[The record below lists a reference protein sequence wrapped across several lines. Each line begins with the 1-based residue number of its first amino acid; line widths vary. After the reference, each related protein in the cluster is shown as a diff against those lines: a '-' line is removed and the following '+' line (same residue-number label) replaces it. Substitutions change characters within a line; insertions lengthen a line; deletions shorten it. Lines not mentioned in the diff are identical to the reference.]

1 MLTIDVHA
9 HLIPGAPSRETVAR
23 IVAREGFNKV
33 TPPMEWSPEIAI
45 DFMDRNDIQMQ
56 LLSSLGEMTAP
67 AATAMNDMGA
77 KVVARFPGR
86 FGLLASLPLAEPE
99 AALRE
104 VHRAFDEL
112 GADGIVLVTNYQGA
126 YLGDP
131 RFEPVFAELDRRNA
145 SVFVHPV
152 APPGFPELSLGR
164 PGPLIEFPMETARTV
179 VDAVFAGLF
188 LRHPR
193 IWMILAHAGGVLPSL
208 ADRVVNLGVQPWVA
222 NPLGLT
228 SGQLQ
233 DQLSSLYFDTALAT
247 TAATMVPVI
256 ELAGVDHIV
265 FGTDFPPGGDDVAR
279 AYLATLLSGR
289 PLSAQ
294 DVETLNDTAAG
305 LFPGAAA
312 RIIA

>member
-1 MLTIDVHA
+1 MPTIDVHA
-9 HLIPGAPSRETVAR
+9 HLIPGAPSQEAVAR
-23 IVAREGFNKV
+23 IVAREGFNQV

-45 DFMDRNDIQMQ
+45 DFMDRHDIRMQ

-67 AATAMNDMGA
+67 AATAMNDIGA
-77 KVVARFPGR
+77 KVVARYPGR
-86 FGLLASLPLAEPE
+86 FGLLASLPMAEPE

-112 GADGIVLVTNYQGA
+112 GADGIVLVTNYEGA
-126 YLGDP
+126 YFGDP
-131 RFEPVFAELDRRNA
+131 RFEPVFSELDRRNA

-164 PGPLIEFPMETARTV
+164 PGPLIEFPMDTARTV

-188 LRHPR
+188 LRHPGIR
-193 IWMILAHAGGVLPSL
+193 MILAHAGGVLPSL
-208 ADRVVNLGVQPWVA
+208 ADRIVNLGVQPWVA

-228 SGQLQ
+228 SGQLH

-247 TAATMVPVI
+247 TAATMLPVI
-256 ELAGVDHIV
+256 ELAGIDHIV
-265 FGTDFPPGGDDVAR
+265 FGTDFPPGGDDVAG

-294 DVETLNDTAAG
+294 DIETLDETVKG
-305 LFPGAAA
+305 LFPRAAA

>member
-9 HLIPGAPSRETVAR
+9 HLIPGTPSQEALAR

-33 TPPMEWSPEIAI
+33 TPPMEWSPEIAM
-45 DFMDRNDIQMQ
+45 DFMDRHDIQMQ

-67 AATAMNDMGA
+67 AATAMNDIGA
-77 KVVARFPGR
+77 QVVAMYPGR
-86 FGLLASLPLAEPE
+86 FGLLASLPMAEPD

-104 VHRAFDEL
+104 VHRAYDEL
-112 GADGIVLVTNYQGA
+112 GADGIVLVTNYEGA
-126 YLGDP
+126 YFGDP
-131 RFEPVFAELDRRNA
+131 RFEPVFAELDRRHA

-152 APPGFPELSLGR
+152 APSGFSELSLGR
-164 PGPLIEFPMETARTV
+164 PGPLIEFPMDTARTV

-188 LRHPR
+188 LRHPGIR
-193 IWMILAHAGGVLPSL
+193 MILAHAGGVLPSL
-208 ADRVVNLGVQPWVA
+208 ADRIVNLGVQPWVA

-228 SGQLQ
+228 SGQLR

-247 TAATMVPVI
+247 TAATMVPVV

-265 FGTDFPPGGDDVAR
+265 FGTDFPPGGDDVAG
-279 AYLATLLSGR
+279 AYLATLLSGQ

-294 DVETLNDTAAG
+294 DIETLNETVAG
-305 LFPGAAA
+305 LFPRAAA